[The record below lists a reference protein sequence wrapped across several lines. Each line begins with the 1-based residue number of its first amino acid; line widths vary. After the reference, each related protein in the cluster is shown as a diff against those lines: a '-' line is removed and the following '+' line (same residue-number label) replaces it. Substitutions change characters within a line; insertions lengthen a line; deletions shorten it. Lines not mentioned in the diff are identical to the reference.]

1 MPSESDYPTPHRRV
15 LLVESDFVVVRHA
28 ARALAPNPVTAVKN
42 ILQAQEFLERYP
54 YDVVVFDPYE
64 LTGGLDFLLELTRS
78 QPRIRRVAF
87 SREPGQEQRFGLAH
101 ASVHK
106 TADSSELR
114 SAILGRSDSSEF
126 RPIRIL

>member
-1 MPSESDYPTPHRRV
+1 
-15 LLVESDFVVVRHA
+15 VVRHA
-28 ARALAPNPVTAVKN
+28 TRALAPNPVTAVKN
-42 ILQAQEFLERYP
+42 VLQAQEFLERYP

-87 SREPGQEQRFGLAH
+87 SREPGQPQRFGLAH

-114 SAILGRSDSSEF
+114 SAILGASDSSEF
-126 RPIRIL
+126 RPIRS